1 MLHTYHDD
9 SYRKYMHSFKVGT
22 VGDEE
27 LVDVSHVKFTP
38 FKLGAQ
44 AKRSASPKESESLT
58 L

>member
-44 AKRSASPKESESLT
+44 AKKECLS
-58 L
+58 